1 MTLEEIIEMKGVC
14 PYCEFE
20 HIKEEDFMRL
30 YYDDELEEVFGNCG
44 QCGREWVLYDL
55 DKERY

>member
-20 HIKEEDFMRL
+20 HIREEDFMRL

-44 QCGREWVLYDL
+44 QCGRE
-55 DKERY
+55 